1 MPQENI
7 RFSQLL
13 KANATSAQLPEIY
26 IYRTAILQRA
36 LTFSGL
42 FNPPIP
48 ISILDVCARLGVGRL
63 DLSHLQLD
71 LGACS
76 NASGLF
82 ASPISRTET
91 AFLYGAGLQ
100 VRLAAMALRVEF
112 ERLSD
117 SHGGPDLLPVG
128 ARWTF

>member
-7 RFSQLL
+7 SFSQLF
-13 KANATSAQLPEIY
+13 KANATSPQLPEIY
-26 IYRTAILQRA
+26 IYRKGA
-36 LTFSGL
+36 
-42 FNPPIP
+42 
-48 ISILDVCARLGVGRL
+48 ARNWRL

-82 ASPISRTET
+82 ASPTSRTDT
-91 AFLYGAGLQ
+91 ALLYGAGLQ

-117 SHGGPDLLPVG
+117 SHGGLDLLSVG
-128 ARWTF
+128 ALWTF